1 MIEIVKSVD
10 SFEGDV
16 RDILTENCEAVEP
29 GLVLLEEEFK
39 LDDDL
44 TIDYLLKDN
53 GGKPVIILV
62 GESRHGG
69 ELIQRLLLILRMLR
83 KNRFFLDRIFA
94 EHFFDFSKPPRTIVL
109 SGAMTDEFV
118 YCLESIKATEVLPCE
133 YAFLK
138 LEDRTY
144 FTVTCKSGDKALRAA
159 RIGEAKPAAAS
170 AEKPKAAPAPAPAPA
185 AKPESLGAA
194 KSADASKDA
203 AKSDKAA
210 APAAGEKKAEAEE
223 PKKEKTEGGV
233 DKAFSA
239 EVFFQTAREK
249 VKRISPKISENRDGN
264 LIRFKI
270 NDKVLSSIAV
280 QGDVCYVFLGE
291 KKDKAI
297 MITSDKVLNETL
309 NQIYKLYI
317 TQFGP
322 AKTN

>member
-1 MIEIVKSVD
+1 MGFGDSFPKKDKRILSMIEIVKSVD

-16 RDILTENCEAVEP
+16 REILKENCEAVEP

-44 TIDYLLKDN
+44 TVDYLLKDN
-53 GGKPVIILV
+53 NGKPVIILL

-94 EHFFDFSKPPRTIVL
+94 EQFFDFSKPPRTIVL

-118 YCLESIKATEVLPCE
+118 YCLESIKATEVVPCE

-138 LEDRTY
+138 LEERTY

-159 RIGEAKPAAAS
+159 RVGEAKPAAA
-170 AEKPKAAPAPAPAPA
+170 AEKPKAEP
-185 AKPESLGAA
+185 KP
-194 KSADASKDA
+194 
-203 AKSDKAA
+203 KAA
-210 APAAGEKKAEAEE
+210 AEPKAEDPKVEKAAVDKKDE
-223 PKKEKTEGGV
+223 PETAKKEEGGGDM

-264 LIRFKI
+264 LIRFTI

-280 QGDVCYVFLGE
+280 QSNVCYVFLGE

-297 MITSDKVLNETL
+297 KITSDKVLNETL